1 LTDVETVEGLLG
13 EVGARARSD
22 DALDRLGAA
31 LGLAAELRDLG
42 DELIDRCVAAAR
54 EQGRSWSE
62 IGAIMG
68 VSKQAAQQRFVPPVS
83 TGAWPRDFD
92 DDARALLPTAELHA
106 RRFRHRYL
114 GTEHLL
120 LALTEN
126 PGLAGT
132 ALRRLGV
139 DAERVDRRIREI
151 VGAGHSSQTAAL
163 GVAPRAKRVLE
174 VARQQARQLNHRC
187 ATAAPEHVLLALSAR
202 RDGVAAQILGEL
214 GVDEHRVRRQLGELL
229 AGEAPELA
237 ADILHP
243 PRRRLRR
250 HS

>member
-1 LTDVETVEGLLG
+1 METVEGLLR

-31 LGLAAELRDLG
+31 LRVAAELRDLS
-42 DELIDRCVAAAR
+42 DELIDRCVAGAR
-54 EQGRSWSE
+54 EHGRSWSE
-62 IGAIMG
+62 IGAILG
-68 VSKQAAQQRFVPPVS
+68 VSKQAAQQRFVAPAPA
-83 TGAWPRDFD
+83 GAWPKDFD

-126 PGLAGT
+126 PGLAGAT
-132 ALRRLGV
+132 LRRLGV
-139 DAERVDRRIREI
+139 DAERVERRIGEI

-163 GVAPRAKRVLE
+163 GIAPRAKRVLE
-174 VARQQARQLNHRC
+174 AAGRQARQLNHRC
-187 ATAAPEHVLLALSAR
+187 ATAAPEHVLLALSGR

-214 GVDEHRVRRQLGELL
+214 GVDEHRVRRQLSELL

-237 ADILHP
+237 AAIRHP

-250 HS
+250 AAR